1 MSELTNAA
9 GVQRSTTRPQIS
21 ALDVA
26 TFLFFVFAT
35 LAIWTQ
41 VQPFINL
48 QDPSALDDTTQSNT
62 IRKFVTIA
70 LVLIGIALVGSR
82 HRLRGLVSTI
92 DLPLILVV
100 GWFGFSSVLS
110 TSPGLA
116 LNRLALAIS
125 VIVIAA
131 CLPLLIRSLDA
142 CITALGVTVSIVV
155 AMCFLGVLLVPEFAM
170 HTTRDA
176 SEQTLAG
183 DWRGVFSHKNE
194 LAAVSNLFVFTGIL
208 IARSR
213 NLLWGALIIVL
224 SLILMLMSGG
234 KSALLLIVPVL
245 AVTFLLLRFRRR
257 WAGFVSVFMLVGG
270 VALMTIGSVAFPAV
284 RAVTN
289 AVMPDPTFTGRTDI
303 WTLAMD
309 AIGTT
314 LWKGHG
320 YSIFWD
326 SGLAYQTAASDSSA
340 ALASHAHNGYLE
352 TALSGG
358 LPGLAL
364 VLVWVGFMP
373 WRNIETLKRRVGNA
387 VERAFLEFLA
397 QTWLF
402 GLLISCLEAVIFNRG
417 NATWFSM
424 AMAMACLQQWVG
436 SRGLA
441 K

>member
-1 MSELTNAA
+1 MSDLAPSA
-9 GVQRSTTRPQIS
+9 GTGLVIDRRMPS
-21 ALDVA
+21 AIDVA

-41 VQPFINL
+41 VQPFIDL

-62 IRKFVTIA
+62 VRKIVTIA

-82 HRLRGLVSTI
+82 HRLRGLLSTI
-92 DLPLILVV
+92 DLPLMLVV
-100 GWFGFSSVLS
+100 GWFGICSVLS

-116 LNRLALAIS
+116 LNRLALAVS
-125 VIVIAA
+125 VIAIAA

-155 AMCFLGVLLVPEFAM
+155 TACFLGVLLIPELSM
-170 HTTRDA
+170 HTLRDA

-194 LAAVSNLFVFTGIL
+194 LAAVSNIFVFTGVL
-208 IARSR
+208 IARTK
-213 NLLWGALIIVL
+213 NLIWGLVIVAL
-224 SLILMLMSGG
+224 SLTLMLMSGG

-245 AVTFLLLRFRRR
+245 AVSYLLLRNHSR
-257 WAGFVSVFMLVGG
+257 WLGLTMV
-270 VALMTIGSVAFPAV
+270 VALIGALVLLTIGSVAFPPVAILTD
-284 RAVTN
+284 AI
-289 AVMPDPTFTGRTDI
+289 MPDPTFTGRTEI
-303 WTLAMD
+303 WQLAMD
-309 AIGTT
+309 AIDTAPIT
-314 LWKGHG
+314 GHG

-326 SGLAYQTAASDSSA
+326 SGLAYQTAISGSPA
-340 ALASHAHNGYLE
+340 ALAGHAHNGYLE

-358 LPGLAL
+358 LPGLFL
-364 VLVWVGFMP
+364 VLLWIGIMP
-373 WRNIETLKRRVGNA
+373 WRNIETLKQRAGSA
-387 VERAFLEFLA
+387 LERAFLEFLA

-402 GLLISCLEAVIFNRG
+402 GLLISCLEAVLFNRS

-424 AMAMACLQQWVG
+424 VMATACLQQWVA
-436 SRGLA
+436 SRGVA